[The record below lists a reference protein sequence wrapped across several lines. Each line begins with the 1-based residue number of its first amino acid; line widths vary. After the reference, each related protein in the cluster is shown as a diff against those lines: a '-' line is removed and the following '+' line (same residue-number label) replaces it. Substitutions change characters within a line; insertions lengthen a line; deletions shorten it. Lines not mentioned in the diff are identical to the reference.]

1 MFRFSSFSPYDV
13 LIQEYG
19 FKPAYTIFLLDQKP
33 PEALG
38 PKLPKHCMGNYQEI
52 REKQREGWSFFL
64 KEESKED
71 FHNRKRAQWLYYAN
85 SLVIIAPSNSAEN
98 FNIYAVDNEGN
109 AKIVSVPLS
118 NYDSFLSNVVPKL
131 RKFNRGA
138 DGAFAISQEEY
149 IKNITCYTGYHI
161 ESPIRFKKGLEANAI
176 INELKSLDDL
186 VIVKHSSEYY
196 HRPSPTSVMRSFS
209 PSKMS
214 TNKPASLTRTY
225 SPIDYQPT
233 LYKSSSDF
241 QRHNSDDELRLSPK

>member
-1 MFRFSSFSPYDV
+1 MFRFSPFSPYDV
-13 LIQEYG
+13 LIQKYG
-19 FKPAYTIFLLDQKP
+19 FKPEYTIFLLDQKP

-71 FHNRKRAQWLYYAN
+71 FHARKRAQWLYYAN
-85 SLVIIAPSNSAEN
+85 SLVIIAPSDSAEN

-109 AKIVSVPLS
+109 AQIVSVPLS
-118 NYDSFLSNVVPKL
+118 NYDYFRENVVPKL

-176 INELKSLDDL
+176 INELKRLDD
-186 VIVKHSSEYY
+186 VVVVKHSSE
-196 HRPSPTSVMRSFS
+196 HRPSPTSIIRSFS
-209 PSKMS
+209 PRNMS
-214 TNKPASLTRTY
+214 ANKPAALPHTY
-225 SPIDYQPT
+225 TPIEYQST
-233 LYKSSSDF
+233 FYKRSSDF